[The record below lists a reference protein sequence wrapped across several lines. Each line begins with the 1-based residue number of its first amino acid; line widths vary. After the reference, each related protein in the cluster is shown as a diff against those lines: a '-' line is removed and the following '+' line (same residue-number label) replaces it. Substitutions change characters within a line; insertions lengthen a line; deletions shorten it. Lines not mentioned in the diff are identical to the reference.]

1 MERVCFKLIC
11 VFVNVFVCTGVWA
24 CIRGSVG
31 VGASSILSLIRAGAR
46 SVRAS
51 TISTIGTGSVRA
63 GTIRAGTIRA
73 GTIRARTIRAGT
85 IGTGYL
91 RAGTISTGTIGTGYL
106 RASTIGTAV
115 W

>member
-73 GTIRARTIRAGT
+73 GTI
-85 IGTGYL
+85 GTGYL

-106 RASTIGTAV
+106 RTSTMGTAV

>member
-73 GTIRARTIRAGT
+73 GTIRAGT

-106 RASTIGTAV
+106 RTSTMGTAV

>member
-73 GTIRARTIRAGT
+73 RTIRAGT